1 MCRQSSFPPDLF
13 IIVLNYDVYIR
24 VFFFFLSSNDF
35 SFVSVHLPFLLFFH
49 ESRVINL
56 NHSGNE
62 KPQLESQCMQVCVT
76 LAFHFYCQTQLLTQR
91 AIHCNLAKYFFFCY
105 FKRISDNLSLLLT
118 FCSFLKLKDFL
129 LCSLNPQCL

>member
-91 AIHCNLAKYFFFCY
+91 AIHCYLAKYFFF
-105 FKRISDNLSLLLT
+105 LLL
-118 FCSFLKLKDFL
+118 
-129 LCSLNPQCL
+129 